1 MDRSHHQTTT
11 SRLLDRARPL
21 ALAASTLL
29 ASPVP
34 MSALASVTALLGV
47 SEASAATVYW
57 ELPNLLTSFFPDAE
71 RVGYARIRLSDADV
85 EELSRR
91 VGTAPRKRDWTVF
104 VATRGGQPVGY
115 AVVDEVRGMHEP
127 ITYAVK
133 FGLDGRIE
141 RVEVMV
147 YREAYGSEVRGAVFT
162 NQFKGKDWRSPLR
175 IDRDLRAVS
184 GATISSRAVGGG
196 ARTIAAVISRLTE
209 TRGAALTGS

>member
-1 MDRSHHQTTT
+1 
-11 SRLLDRARPL
+11 
-21 ALAASTLL
+21 
-29 ASPVP
+29 
-34 MSALASVTALLGV
+34 
-47 SEASAATVYW
+47 
-57 ELPNLLTSFFPDAE
+57 
-71 RVGYARIRLSDADV
+71 
-85 EELSRR
+85 
-91 VGTAPRKRDWTVF
+91 
-104 VATRGGQPVGY
+104 
-115 AVVDEVRGMHEP
+115 MHEP